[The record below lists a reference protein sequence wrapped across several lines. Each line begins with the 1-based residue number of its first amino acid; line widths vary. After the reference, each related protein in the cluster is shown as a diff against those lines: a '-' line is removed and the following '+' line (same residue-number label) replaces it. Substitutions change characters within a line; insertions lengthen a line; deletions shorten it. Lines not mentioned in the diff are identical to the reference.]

1 LAERVKTRNVSS
13 SLCEVARMGR
23 PPGRDTQ
30 NLESVVST
38 AVALFAEHGY
48 DATSMDDIAQA
59 LGIKKASLYHH
70 VGSKEALLELALDRA
85 FAALEGAVA
94 DEGTEDER
102 AIVRLERITRAVVAT
117 TVGGAM
123 PYVTLL
129 LSVRGST
136 DAGRSALRRR
146 RRFDRRLAALLE
158 AAVAE
163 GDVRADLDAAAVAR
177 LFYGMV
183 NSIVGW
189 YRPGRG
195 LAPDKLADTVVAM
208 LFDGVRTSSP
218 LCRQVTSPRFG
229 LGERPTSRS
238 SSRPRP
244 RGHDR

>member
-1 LAERVKTRNVSS
+1 
-13 SLCEVARMGR
+13 MGR
-23 PPGRDTQ
+23 PPGRNTQ

-85 FAALEGAVA
+85 FTALEGAVA
-94 DEGTEDER
+94 DEGREDER

-117 TVGGAM
+117 TVGSAM

-146 RRFDRRLAALLE
+146 RRFDRRLAALFE

-208 LFDGVRTSSP
+208 LFDGVRAGSQLRAATYCNCRPASRWP
-218 LCRQVTSPRFG
+218 GAEAGEGARACACCGGPARDGLCILVAR
-229 LGERPTSRS
+229 
-238 SSRPRP
+238 
-244 RGHDR
+244 RGQ

>member
-1 LAERVKTRNVSS
+1 
-13 SLCEVARMGR
+13 MGR
-23 PPGRDTQ
+23 PPGRNTQ

-85 FAALEGAVA
+85 FTALEGAVA
-94 DEGTEDER
+94 DEGREDER

-117 TVGGAM
+117 TVGSAM

-146 RRFDRRLAALLE
+146 RRFDRRLAALFE

-189 YRPGRG
+189 YRPGHG

-208 LFDGVRTSSP
+208 LFDGVRTGSE
-218 LCRQVTSPRFG
+218 LRALT
-229 LGERPTSRS
+229 
-238 SSRPRP
+238 
-244 RGHDR
+244 